1 MKRNG
6 LFKNIIAISV
16 GFGAMVLLGTNSSK
30 AVLQSNGNDGATY
43 NLNDWMMN
51 VRKMEELGGAMGLSE
66 TVGSNLT
73 SSNGS
78 NNIDVH
84 MQKNTEYGALAI
96 LSASSYGNPN
106 KINSGETTT
115 GNATGVVMKLNM
127 EWVAAGYLT
136 GMDNYKNAVL
146 RYKNFVNV
154 PEVGYGTSGNVD
166 ANYEVKAGDAIDETK
181 GWHGSNSSEWIRFV
195 AYYHNENQIFP
206 YAGLLRSYSGSIFSY
221 NGYAGYY
228 ESVPYSGTYFR
239 KGESY
244 ADKLH
249 TSRAVIVQGDGV

>member
-16 GFGAMVLLGTNSSK
+16 SFGVMVLFGTNSSK

-84 MQKNTEYGALAI
+84 MEKNTEYGALAI

-106 KINSGETTT
+106 KINDGETTT
-115 GNATGVVMKLNM
+115 GNATGVVMK
-127 EWVAAGYLT
+127 
-136 GMDNYKNAVL
+136 
-146 RYKNFVNV
+146 
-154 PEVGYGTSGNVD
+154 
-166 ANYEVKAGDAIDETK
+166 
-181 GWHGSNSSEWIRFV
+181 NSSEWMAAIVENGLNGYSARYKNNYSYNYVAKRGDAISETAGWHGGGTKYVLIVNDSMGIIRNF
-195 AYYHNENQIFP
+195 
-206 YAGLLRSYSGSIFSY
+206 SGGSVFSY
-221 NGYAGYY
+221 FARNDARVNSLQETSLDKGY
-228 ESVPYSGTYFR
+228 
-239 KGESY
+239 K
-244 ADKLH
+244 
-249 TSRAVIVQGDGV
+249 SRAVIVQGDGV

>member
-6 LFKNIIAISV
+6 LFRNIIAISV
-16 GFGAMVLLGTNSSK
+16 SFGVMVLFGTNSSK
-30 AVLQSNGNDGATY
+30 AVLQSNGNDGAIY

-106 KINSGETTT
+106 KINDGETTT

-127 EWVAAGYLT
+127 EWVAAGLSYCSSRNFLV
-136 GMDNYKNAVL
+136 ASL
-146 RYKNFVNV
+146 RYKNV
-154 PEVGYGTSGNVD
+154 YGE
-166 ANYEVKAGDAIDETK
+166 NYQMKKGDSISETV
-181 GWHGSNSSEWIRFV
+181 GWHGSNSSIWISGDYR
-195 AYYHNENQIFP
+195 ENT
-206 YAGLLRSYSGSIFSY
+206 GLLRAYGGSIFSY
-221 NGYAGYY
+221 YGMGWVINNGGRPANVSYR
-228 ESVPYSGTYFR
+228 TYNTCCNSPR
-239 KGESY
+239 
-244 ADKLH
+244 
-249 TSRAVIVQGDGV
+249 